1 LQLKFYGRE
10 SWGRRLGA
18 FLASLWDSPAV
29 AESGRPSVVVPV
41 PLHPARERE
50 RGFNQAEILCRGF
63 LAALR
68 RAQRQH
74 LPQLETG
81 CLRRL
86 RATQTQSGLSFEK
99 RLENVRGAFGVEAG
113 DRLRGRA
120 VLLVDDVMTTGATVS
135 ACAGVLK
142 RAQAARVVVF
152 TVARAT
158 PQVPAGLGAVGI
170 DPVWPHGP
178 VPLPDGQD
186 RL

>member
-1 LQLKFYGRE
+1 MQLKFHGRE

-18 FLASLWDSPAV
+18 LLASLWDSPAV
-29 AESGRPSVVVPV
+29 AESDRPAIVVPV

-50 RGFNQAEILCRGF
+50 RGFNQAEILCRSF

-68 RAQRQH
+68 CAQRQH

-120 VLLVDDVMTTGATVS
+120 VLLVDDVMTTGATAS

-158 PQVPAGLGAVGI
+158 PQVPAGLGAAGG
-170 DPVWPHGP
+170 DPVSPHGP

-186 RL
+186 RV